1 MEKEEKETQE
11 EEMAVTASA
20 DAEKMDSSTENHALR
35 NDSVIRDK
43 TRNMS
48 HDSRLDSF
56 MCDKTRRTSH
66 DSSTET
72 KAGAL
77 GMADGAS
84 ENKLMLCQ
92 GRGGRASERE
102 SARGRASSCGIE
114 SSEPYEVHTRA
125 DSENGDSENDVN
137 SCCGTKEV
145 GGRRVLQ
152 LAVESK
158 DSILHEYCTRPSSD
172 VTLDFDHADG
182 GTGERGTGGASEE
195 ECPPTNAD
203 TCKHS
208 HANTDTCTLPHLDED
223 GGTLPRDQGTLQNT
237 ATICNTLQ
245 RTATH
250 SNAQPTPHTSK
261 LQQSATH
268 CNALQRVAMHCNTQP
283 TPYTAPQISTNAD
296 SQTHLLDSNGQVLG
310 RSTGKGGGILALGR
324 DQGAQLHTAAHC
336 STLQH
341 TATHCNTLQHTATHF
356 QLFTLTEEPFLH

>member
-1 MEKEEKETQE
+1 
-11 EEMAVTASA
+11 MAVTASA

-172 VTLDFDHADG
+172 VLLTSTTQTGVLGRGARGGQAKRNAPRPTLTPANTH
-182 GTGERGTGGASEE
+182 TQT
-195 ECPPTNAD
+195 PTRV
-203 TCKHS
+203 HS
-208 HANTDTCTLPHLDED
+208 HTWTKTEAPCH
-223 GGTLPRDQGTLQNT
+223 
-237 ATICNTLQ
+237 ATKAHCKT
-245 RTATH
+245 
-250 SNAQPTPHTSK
+250 

-268 CNALQRVAMHCNTQP
+268 CNALQR
-283 TPYTAPQISTNAD
+283 TA
-296 SQTHLLDSNGQVLG
+296 THS
-310 RSTGKGGGILALGR
+310 
-324 DQGAQLHTAAHC
+324 QLHTLANC
-336 STLQH
+336 NNLQH
-341 TATHCNTLQHTATHF
+341 IATRCNALQCTAIHSQLRTLHLKSRPTQIAK
-356 QLFTLTEEPFLH
+356 LTCSIPTVKF